1 MTSKLTR
8 ERIEWLNYAATGLAA
23 NGTEMAMS
31 PQDVI
36 ALTECCLA
44 AMDSEPVAFINGA
57 WTLVYYRPPKE
68 SGLKIGDKLYR
79 HAQQPVVPDDYQ
91 HLKNVRELYHK
102 QEDRL
107 FALAQRIS
115 GESFDKYSHVP
126 SQAIDVLE
134 RTIFG
139 DEGDACSAAMLS
151 GGKS

>member
-1 MTSKLTR
+1 NS
-8 ERIEWLNYAATGLAA
+8 EAG
-23 NGTEMAMS
+23 
-31 PQDVI
+31 DV
-36 ALTECCLA
+36 
-44 AMDSEPVAFINGA
+44 P
-57 WTLVYYRPPKE
+57 
-68 SGLKIGDKLYR
+68 LYR